1 MGAFFDRVLR
11 LFGFDIHCGFWF
23 FSSWNIQIILSDR
36 KTCFFW
42 SVSGFPPVASA
53 AAFSLLHELG
63 TVEPRLSGLVGT

>member
-36 KTCFFW
+36 KTCFFR

-53 AAFSLLHELG
+53 AAFS
-63 TVEPRLSGLVGT
+63 PQSGQGSSSP